1 MTYLEKDPNT
11 GSFSL
16 ASLIPFLLIAFGLAW
31 GIIAL
36 YITLPTQMAALFGE
50 ISGQHPLFYLAT
62 YAPAIAA
69 LALVLYRTRRAGT
82 RRFLGRLLL
91 WRAPAAWY
99 AFLLFG
105 IPVLFYVGAVWK
117 GLGLAEMIPVS
128 SVGGYLVALLLFAI
142 KGPVEEIGWRGFA
155 LPVLQRKMS
164 PLWAGLILGII
175 WGVWH
180 LPAFFLS
187 GTPQSAWSFTDFFIG
202 TVALSLIAT
211 ALFNASRGSILL
223 PALFHL
229 QVINPLWPDAQP
241 YDTLPFV
248 GAALIVVWLNRE
260 SMLRRDGGVTTI
272 IPAPDTGGR
281 EVTEADRGAV
291 SPHGRG
297 EDRSHPPLSVSP
309 PDRPSQE

>member
-1 MTYLEKDPNT
+1 MTDLEKELNT
-11 GSFSL
+11 HSFSL
-16 ASLIPFLLIAFGLAW
+16 ASLIPFLIIAFGLAW
-31 GIIAL
+31 GIIGL

-69 LALVLYRTRRAGT
+69 LAIVLYKTRWKGT
-82 RRFLGRLLL
+82 RRFLSRLLL
-91 WRAPAAWY
+91 WRAPGAWY
-99 AFLLFG
+99 AFLLVG

-117 GLGLAEMIPVS
+117 GLSFAEMIPVS
-128 SVGGYLVALLLFAI
+128 SLWGYLVALVLFAI

-187 GTPQSAWSFTDFFIG
+187 GTPQSAWSFTDFFVG

-211 ALFNASRGSILL
+211 ALFNASKGSILL

-241 YDTLPFV
+241 YDTIPFV
-248 GAALIVVWLNRE
+248 GAAIVVVWLNRE
-260 SMLRRDGGVTTI
+260 SMLQKEGGVTEI
-272 IPAPDTGGR
+272 IP
-281 EVTEADRGAV
+281 EADAEEGEVAGA
-291 SPHGRG
+291 GRG
-297 EDRSHPPLSVSP
+297 SVSL
-309 PDRPSQE
+309 RSS